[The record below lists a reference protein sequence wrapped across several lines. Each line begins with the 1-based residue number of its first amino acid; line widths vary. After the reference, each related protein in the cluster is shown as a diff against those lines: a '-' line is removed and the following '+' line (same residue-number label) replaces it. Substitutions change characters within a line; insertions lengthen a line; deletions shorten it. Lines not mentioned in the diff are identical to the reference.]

1 MKRNFRPGASFR
13 KPTRTK
19 IQQKINLMNCILHR
33 ERFTDADIA
42 SLAAGYGHSEA
53 EVRAMVAEEMQRR
66 AEREVRRG
74 AA

>member
-1 MKRNFRPGASFR
+1 MKRNFRPGTSFR

-42 SLAAGYGHSEA
+42 TLAAGYDHSEA
-53 EVRAMVAEEMQRR
+53 EVRAMISELLAD
-66 AEREVRRG
+66 REVRRG

>member
-33 ERFTDADIA
+33 ERFTDADIS
-42 SLAAGYGHSEA
+42 SLAAGYDHSEA
-53 EVRAMVAEEMQRR
+53 EVRAMIAEEMQRR
-66 AEREVRRG
+66 ADREVRRG

>member
-42 SLAAGYGHSEA
+42 SLAAGYDHSEA
-53 EVRAMVAEEMQRR
+53 EVRAMISKLL
-66 AEREVRRG
+66 AEREARCG
-74 AA
+74 PA

>member
-42 SLAAGYGHSEA
+42 TLAAGYDHSEA
-53 EVRAMVAEEMQRR
+53 EVRAMISELLAD
-66 AEREVRRG
+66 REVRRG

>member
-42 SLAAGYGHSEA
+42 SLAAGYDHSEA
-53 EVRAMVAEEMQRR
+53 EVRAMIAELL
-66 AEREVRRG
+66 ADREVRRG